1 MSAPKS
7 PFLNSERLAERIN
20 AIVEQAPYHP
30 GGGGLASTDRNSY
43 AEARALLVL
52 VSLQAYPVLVR
63 RFPTMCIKSL
73 FEAHPKDGTTG
84 VADEAAVK
92 VFFLES
98 SSASSASSSSS
109 SSTLALEDG
118 SMGGG
123 GGNDSTPAS
132 IMARSAGERLGSQ
145 APAPPPGPTFAI
157 NLRVDIPVRS
167 SLTGKLLE
175 IGAIR
180 RYMWRALLLGEA
192 GKRGMSEGDIGGGVA
207 GLEEEYR
214 AKYFDHAPKDVVHL
228 LWMKIIRDSIVGDFE
243 RHFEEKERAR
253 QEAAKILGESSGG
266 GSGGGNPGLVRSE
279 TRGSAV
285 GLWWP
290 VPSGAITFVEMQKE
304 RVELKSAMAAV
315 KVAEADEARQV
326 RLAAA
331 LKRQS
336 SSPGT

>member
-92 VFFLES
+92 VYFLE
-98 SSASSASSSSS
+98 SASSASASSSAS

-118 SMGGG
+118 GGGMGGG

-132 IMARSAGERLGSQ
+132 ILSRSAGERLASQ
-145 APAPPPGPTFAI
+145 APSPPPGPTFAI
-157 NLRVDIPVRS
+157 NLRLDIPVRS

-192 GKRGMSEGDIGGGVA
+192 GKRGMSEGGIAEGVA

-228 LWMKIIRDSIVGDFE
+228 LWMKVIKESMVGDFE

-253 QEAAKILGESSGG
+253 LEAAKALGELGG
-266 GSGGGNPGLVRSE
+266 GTTCSPIICCDQGHARMHATSQA
-279 TRGSAV
+279 GSA
-285 GLWWP
+285 
-290 VPSGAITFVEMQKE
+290 
-304 RVELKSAMAAV
+304 
-315 KVAEADEARQV
+315 
-326 RLAAA
+326 
-331 LKRQS
+331 S
-336 SSPGT
+336 S